1 MKKYTCT
8 VNDSWMS
15 SLESAFLSV
24 TSPSGK
30 SLTLNKIHLWNRKP
44 FGKRDT
50 TDYSIIHEI
59 RDLVTEK
66 IQADDRIRIFYD
78 IDLTVDQM
86 QRFKD
91 LVDIVKQR
99 A

>member
-1 MKKYTCT
+1 MKKYTCR
-8 VNDSWMS
+8 VNDSWMG

-30 SLTLNKIHLWNRKP
+30 SLTVDKIDLWTPGSKQ
-44 FGKRDT
+44 DA

-66 IQADDRIRIFYD
+66 IKADDRIRIFYE
-78 IDLTVDQM
+78 IDLTADQM
-86 QRFKD
+86 KRFKD
-91 LVDIVKQR
+91 LCVTFKR
-99 A
+99 